1 MFFDPT
7 KPFNS
12 IPLLPPDFELETEKV
27 LEQLD
32 ISHRYL
38 AELKINSRTIA
49 NNSVLLNTLA
59 LREAKSSSAIE
70 NIFTVYDELYKYDLF
85 SDQVES
91 PASNQV
97 LRYSKAL
104 IYGYNLIK
112 KDKKLSI
119 SKILSIKQILEDNDA
134 EVRKVPGTV
143 LKNIR
148 TGETAYT
155 PPDDPN
161 VILNALR
168 NLEKYI
174 NDQDFQ
180 NVDPLIKMAVIH
192 YQFEAIQPFYDDN
205 WRTGRIINVLYLVM
219 NNLLDM
225 PVICLSNYF
234 MEKKSDYYRLLNE
247 VRTRNNWENWIIF
260 ILKAVQYTAEDG
272 IALIMEI
279 KELMNEFKFKIWNEL
294 PKIYSQ
300 DLLYLLFRHPYIN
313 IDIGM
318 NDLGVSR
325 LTVTKYLNELTEK
338 GLLKKNKLGRNL
350 YYVNKPLFDLFVRK

>member
-38 AELKINSRTIA
+38 AELKRISRTIA
-49 NNSVLLNTLA
+49 NNSFLLNTLA

-148 TGETAYT
+148 TGATAYT

-192 YQFEAIQPFYDDN
+192 YQFEAIHPFFDGN
-205 WRTGRIINVLYLVM
+205 GRTGRIINVLYLVL
-219 NNLLDM
+219 NNLLEM
-225 PVICLSNYF
+225 PVLYLSRYIIEN
-234 MEKKSDYYRLLNE
+234 KADYYRLLNE
-247 VRTRNNWENWIIF
+247 VRTKNNWEEWILY
-260 ILKAVQYTAEDG
+260 ILTAVQVTAEDS
-272 IALIMEI
+272 IILIKEIKALISEY
-279 KELMNEFKFKIWNEL
+279 KFKMRGEL

-300 DLLYLLFRHPYIN
+300 DLLNLLFRHPYTKIEFV
-313 IDIGM
+313 M

-325 LTVTKYLNELTEK
+325 ITATKYLNELTEK
-338 GLLKKNKLGRNL
+338 GLLTKNKLGRNI
-350 YYVNKPLFDLFVRK
+350 YYVNKPLFDLFVTK